1 MVSLIKVRARRA
13 RARGASGAR
22 AVTDSAPLGRGL
34 CDCLRASCIER
45 LTCMTPTRP
54 RAWAREQEKQLA
66 WQAVKKATG
75 GNTAWAGNPAGTVA
89 MFTLSVSFGFFIL
102 TKGMT
107 DLSLGLNK
115 FR

>member
-1 MVSLIKVRARRA
+1 MFSPNLSFLAA
-13 RARGASGAR
+13 AFA
-22 AVTDSAPLGRGL
+22 
-34 CDCLRASCIER
+34 
-45 LTCMTPTRP
+45 
-54 RAWAREQEKQLA
+54 EQDKQLA

-102 TKGMT
+102 TKGLT